1 MKKNALNLLLPAI
14 FILCVTGNLLSQSS
28 VTGSPKIKV
37 NYDKIAGKIVNN
49 ALKVMPGESVI
60 ITGTPAELDLL
71 GALLVAVSKAGGK
84 PTIQLSLPEA
94 EKKAFVETPVEY
106 LKITNAFSLMQAR
119 AADCFIYTGSTQN
132 PELYSDVS
140 EERLAAARQS
150 YLPLQD
156 AFSMIRSRNVTL
168 GQTGGIP
175 SPAYAKM
182 KGTNYDEMLSV
193 FWNAVD
199 VDYNKML
206 KDGQQIAK
214 MMKPGSVVKIKN
226 DAGTDLSLKIGPQPI
241 KINSG
246 SSLANMGET
255 GPAQAWLP
263 AGEVYACTDPK
274 SANGTVVV
282 PLMEF
287 RGKQIKNLRLSFANG
302 KLTDMKADENVELIK
317 KALEMSTGDKDVL
330 SIFDIGINQNSRILK
345 NSNYYSWEMGGM
357 VTLVIGD
364 NTWAGGNVRS
374 GTSFNFHLPNTTASI
389 DGVSVVS
396 NGELKTPQ

>member
-1 MKKNALNLLLPAI
+1 M
-14 FILCVTGNLLSQSS
+14 S
-28 VTGSPKIKV
+28 
-37 NYDKIAGKIVNN
+37 
-49 ALKVMPGESVI
+49 
-60 ITGTPAELDLL
+60 
-71 GALLVAVSKAGGK
+71 
-84 PTIQLSLPEA
+84 
-94 EKKAFVETPVEY
+94 
-106 LKITNAFSLMQAR
+106 
-119 AADCFIYTGSTQN
+119 
-132 PELYSDVS
+132 
-140 EERLAAARQS
+140 
-150 YLPLQD
+150 
-156 AFSMIRSRNVTL
+156 TL

-182 KGTNYDEMLSV
+182 KGANYDEMLSV

-226 DAGTDLSLKIGPQPI
+226 DAGTDLSLRIGLQPI

-274 SANGTVVV
+274 SANGTLVV

>member
-1 MKKNALNLLLPAI
+1 M
-14 FILCVTGNLLSQSS
+14 T
-28 VTGSPKIKV
+28 V
-37 NYDKIAGKIVNN
+37 N
-49 ALKVMPGESVI
+49 
-60 ITGTPAELDLL
+60 
-71 GALLVAVSKAGGK
+71 
-84 PTIQLSLPEA
+84 
-94 EKKAFVETPVEY
+94 
-106 LKITNAFSLMQAR
+106 
-119 AADCFIYTGSTQN
+119 
-132 PELYSDVS
+132 
-140 EERLAAARQS
+140 
-150 YLPLQD
+150 
-156 AFSMIRSRNVTL
+156 TL
-168 GQTGGIP
+168 G
-175 SPAYAKM
+175 
-182 KGTNYDEMLSV
+182 
-193 FWNAVD
+193 
-199 VDYNKML
+199 
-206 KDGQQIAK
+206 
-214 MMKPGSVVKIKN
+214 VVKIKN
-226 DAGTDLSLKIGPQPI
+226 DAGTDLSLKIGAQPI

-246 SSLANMGET
+246 SSLANMGEN

-302 KLTDMKADENVELIK
+302 KLTDIKADENVELIK

-364 NTWAGGNVRS
+364 NTWAGGNVKS